1 MATTTPSRDRRKFVK
16 RLSSDGRKSVD
27 DKTAEMSDR
36 RRQETFEDALLEL
49 CAVLDWE
56 SLNEVIQN
64 VLKDCLPNVTDSVVY
79 ILDNLSSNLQCKDQV
94 TNTVHDLPKAGL
106 ARSVADGKK
115 RISCNGLTQQ
125 DSLSGLLPS
134 GVQPLSSNKTVLC
147 TPIVDSQTDNVVCVL
162 GVVCDVITLVDEKKL
177 NLLEKHI
184 LVCIQRLLR
193 TTYQY
198 SRSSSVLSWSQ
209 SQSILKLCEDLYDR
223 DAASL
228 QLKVINYLEEQTD
241 SEFCV
246 ILLRAEEEYEMCCQ
260 VLRNEVLEHEIVILT
275 HGNLS
280 DVIASK
286 KAATLNE
293 LGDSAVELSQ
303 KLGMTINSM
312 LCVPLTKRKSTEI
325 AAIVCAFNKKGGQSY
340 TEEDEARIRFCFKY
354 TSSIIASALAFQK
367 ENKLKKETE
376 ALLQMAKNLFT
387 HLGKYCL
394 TCISVIRP
402 SPFEIPETA
411 VKAVKSLSNE
421 DRYNDDIAS
430 ETDKQNNS
438 ALQWLISKFK
448 RSTRKIVP
456 RVLIPSTTSV
466 ENSDSDSSIA
476 EEFSDASDRLLDI
489 KISTESIE
497 SGSIQRTEEKVL
509 GSTVS
514 SITVENVENKQ
525 WHKYDSKF
533 PLERKQSEE
542 VFVVKCDSE
551 AGQTVLHSKN
561 SSLQLDWTPSTLS
574 VRYVPEPPPADNF
587 PDISNDVCVLL
598 KEVMQEARNMTHA
611 ERCSLFLVENNELVA
626 KVFDGNV
633 TENGE
638 VLGEVRIPINQGI
651 AGHVATSG
659 RILNI
664 KDAYSH
670 PLFYRGVDETTG
682 FRTRNI
688 LCFPINDES
697 GKVIGI
703 AELCNK
709 INAPYFGKHDEEVA
723 LAFSVYCGISIV
735 HSLMYKKV
743 KDAQYRSKLSNE
755 LMMYHMQISC
765 DELQQLIA
773 ADIPKPETFLAD
785 IAQYSSIPRAVPE
798 SETPL
803 IEILGLFVAS
813 LCHDLDHRGTNNS
826 FQVQS
831 ESVLASLYS
840 SEGSVLER
848 HHFSQALCILNTEG
862 CNIFENIT
870 SKDYQ
875 EVLDLMQEIIL
886 ATDLAHHLRI
896 IKDLKK
902 MAVEGYKKEDPH
914 CHKLLRCLFM
924 TACDLS
930 DQTKNWQTIKKV
942 AENIYQE
949 FFRQGDLE
957 KAMGNN
963 PIEMMDRE
971 KACIPELQINFLDT
985 IAHPVFQILGQLF
998 PEAMP
1003 LNDAVENN
1011 KTMWK
1016 EVKAETQRRKL
1027 SSTNS
1032 LDFFRLKL
1040 ESVERGIMKM
1050 KNGEQF
1056 DDQEENDDVNNG
1068 K

>member
-387 HLGKYCL
+387 HL
-394 TCISVIRP
+394 
-402 SPFEIPETA
+402 
-411 VKAVKSLSNE
+411 
-421 DRYNDDIAS
+421 D
-430 ETDKQNNS
+430 
-438 ALQWLISKFK
+438 
-448 RSTRKIVP
+448 
-456 RVLIPSTTSV
+456 
-466 ENSDSDSSIA
+466 
-476 EEFSDASDRLLDI
+476 
-489 KISTESIE
+489 
-497 SGSIQRTEEKVL
+497 
-509 GSTVS
+509 
-514 SITVENVENKQ
+514 
-525 WHKYDSKF
+525 
-533 PLERKQSEE
+533 
-542 VFVVKCDSE
+542 
-551 AGQTVLHSKN
+551 
-561 SSLQLDWTPSTLS
+561 
-574 VRYVPEPPPADNF
+574 
-587 PDISNDVCVLL
+587 DVCVLL

-942 AENIYQE
+942 AVIVYSFQNTSSEETWRNVQRC
-949 FFRQGDLE
+949 FF
-957 KAMGNN
+957 
-963 PIEMMDRE
+963 
-971 KACIPELQINFLDT
+971 ELHIIVL
-985 IAHPVFQILGQLF
+985 
-998 PEAMP
+998 
-1003 LNDAVENN
+1003 
-1011 KTMWK
+1011 
-1016 EVKAETQRRKL
+1016 
-1027 SSTNS
+1027 
-1032 LDFFRLKL
+1032 
-1040 ESVERGIMKM
+1040 
-1050 KNGEQF
+1050 
-1056 DDQEENDDVNNG
+1056 
-1068 K
+1068 